1 MEVEKMSQRIMIID
15 AIIEN
20 NELLLRTDSDIA
32 DLAATG
38 QMLVDSD
45 QISFIYIVEKE
56 DSYQYISIPEKTWD
70 VIREGL
76 LEGLDALLSN
86 KENKLHLIGF
96 REEMDYLVAN
106 ITGNSNYGEEMVA
119 KVEQV
124 FSTPSIE

>member
-20 NELLLRTDSDIA
+20 NELLLRTDSDVA

-56 DSYQYISIPEKTWD
+56 DSYQYISIPEKSWD

-76 LEGLDALLSN
+76 LAGLDASLSN

-106 ITGNSNYGEEMVA
+106 ITGNSNYGEKMVA